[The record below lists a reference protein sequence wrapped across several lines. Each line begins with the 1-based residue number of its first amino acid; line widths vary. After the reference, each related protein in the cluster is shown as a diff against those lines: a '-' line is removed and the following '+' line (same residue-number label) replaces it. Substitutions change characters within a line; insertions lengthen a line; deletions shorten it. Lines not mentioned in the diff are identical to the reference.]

1 MHMTIVRWHIF
12 FSHFSVLPIKPWMS
26 LSLFGDTSSFQIS
39 PSNQSNSWCVCIKAP
54 SASNASLHPSPSC
67 IKGGGR
73 KAQLHFFRGRA
84 FGCVLVVVGVGLEET
99 LSATRILGG
108 WGHRQHTGSSP
119 PRRWYNHTTHI
130 DTAPTSW
137 HRDNEYGTESKS
149 DFFWLVR
156 SIRRIPP
163 HLIPSKD
170 YFPTRQRWDEGQQAI
185 LFSIS
190 WSELDPQIA
199 EWGILQFGTD
209 FLLLPRSTTILV
221 SGKFE
226 LSE

>member
-12 FSHFSVLPIKPWMS
+12 FSHLSVLPIKPWMS
-26 LSLFGDTSSFQIS
+26 LSFFGETHPLFTFPRPINQILG
-39 PSNQSNSWCVCIKAP
+39 VC
-54 SASNASLHPSPSC
+54 ASKHLQLLTHHCILPQVASKEVEGRHSC
-67 IKGGGR
+67 IFSGGE
-73 KAQLHFFRGRA
+73 L
-84 FGCVLVVVGVGLEET
+84 LGVCWWWL
-99 LSATRILGG
+99 G
-108 WGHRQHTGSSP
+108 WGWKRPSQPPVYYVDGVTGSRP
-119 PRRWYNHTTHI
+119 VVPHQEGATITLHI